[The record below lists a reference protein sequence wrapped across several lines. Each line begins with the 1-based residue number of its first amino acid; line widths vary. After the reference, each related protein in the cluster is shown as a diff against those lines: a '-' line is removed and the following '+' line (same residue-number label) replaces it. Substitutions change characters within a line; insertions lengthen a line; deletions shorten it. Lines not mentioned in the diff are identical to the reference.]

1 MLAYLLI
8 LAAVVN
14 AVYVGWPMDEQL
26 PNVVRVDLQY
36 SFTIASITYKS
47 STGGSITYSV
57 SGLPDWLTFDS
68 DSRTFSGLPS
78 LLTVGKFS
86 ISLTGT
92 DSVDNSSLSNSYDML
107 VSNDTG
113 IELSSDD
120 VMFTQIAAYGRTN
133 GQDGLVVREGQQFSI
148 QFSKLTFKLELNDD
162 QPISVYYGRSLDRTS
177 LPNWVNFNLDTLTFS
192 GTVPYVTSLIAPSVE
207 YGFLFI
213 SSDHAGFAGAEGIF
227 KLVVGAHELSTL
239 LNETI
244 KLNGTYG
251 SHLDFTAPVLTS
263 VFLDGLLID
272 TLNISTV
279 VANNL
284 PSWMLFDSSSYDLLG
299 TYPDNATFENFTVA
313 VTDVFGN
320 SVSLPFLIDSLDS
333 VFTIDEL
340 PDANAT
346 RGEYFQLQLMKSIFT
361 DYNDTAVSVSVSN
374 SSDLWLSYHASNLTL
389 QGQTPKNFG
398 NAQVVVKA
406 DSKFDTEERSFNIR
420 GVNKLATSS
429 TTSSSSSLT
438 LTLSLTLASSVPAS
452 TTSSSATHATHLKSS
467 NSNHK
472 KLVLGLAIGIPGLA
486 LLLAL
491 LLILFCCVRRRK
503 RDDSDEEKRDSVGEL
518 NGPGFGTT
526 HDIDDHEE
534 RAHKLDALGTL
545 DKLNETRLSTL
556 SSVTHVESEDDSR
569 YFDALDKP
577 MKSWRANDA
586 SDSSEIKKK
595 ILEGRKHTS
604 GISMDTVN
612 TEKLFS
618 VRLVDDNVNRT
629 STHSLG
635 IFLQNSLLT
644 DSSGNIQRLDSDGN
658 IAELTLLPG
667 GKSLQP
673 STKVLNSVEEENS
686 ADNTFYNTTHES
698 SNYNLMA
705 RFMNE
710 NSPAHST
717 RDAEL
722 QESLAE
728 EFRPVRTSLG
738 DIEWAKS
745 EENLVSPNSS
755 TFLLRREETPINN
768 SQTAD
773 PFTLQNF
780 SRTSLYSEPESR
792 GGSKAKLVN
801 FTRKAS
807 LRESAKQQEIQHSGE
822 TAQIHDEDSE

>member
-1 MLAYLLI
+1 MLAFLLI

-26 PNVVRVDLQY
+26 PNVVRVDQQY

-68 DSRTFSGLPS
+68 GSRTFSGFPP
-78 LLTVGKFS
+78 LLTVGTFS

-92 DSVDNSSLSNSYDML
+92 DSVDNSSLTNSYDML

-113 IELSSDD
+113 IELSSAD

-148 QFSKLTFKLELNDD
+148 QFSKLTFKLELDDD
-162 QPISVYYGRSLDRTS
+162 QPITVYYGRSLDRTS
-177 LPNWVNFNLDTLTFS
+177 LPNWINFNLDTLTFS

-251 SHLDFTAPVLTS
+251 SHLQFTAPVLTS
-263 VFLDGLLID
+263 VFLDGLLIN
-272 TLNISTV
+272 TQNISTV
-279 VANNL
+279 SANNL
-284 PSWMLFDSSSYDLLG
+284 PSWMQFDSSLYDLLG

-333 VFTIDEL
+333 VFTIEEL

-346 RGEYFQLQLMKSIFT
+346 RGEFFQFQLMKSIFT
-361 DYNDTAVSVSVSN
+361 DYNDTTVSVSVAN

-389 QGQTPKNFG
+389 QGQTPKNFDS
-398 NAQVVVKA
+398 ALVVVKA
-406 DSKFDTEERSFNIR
+406 DSRFDTEERSFNIR
-420 GVNKLATSS
+420 GVDKLATSS
-429 TTSSSSSLT
+429 STSSSSSLT
-438 LTLSLTLASSVPAS
+438 LTLSLTLASSVATS
-452 TTSSSATHATHLKSS
+452 TTSASATHANLKSS
-467 NSNHK
+467 NANHK
-472 KLVLGLAIGIPGLA
+472 KLVLGLAIGIPGLV

-503 RDDSDEEKRDSVGEL
+503 KHDADEEKRDSLGEL

-569 YFDALDKP
+569 YFDALEKP

-595 ILEGRKHTS
+595 ILEGRKHAS

-629 STHSLG
+629 SAHSLE

-667 GKSLQP
+667 GKSLRP
-673 STKVLNSVEEENS
+673 SSNVLNSVEEENS
-686 ADNTFYNTTHES
+686 ADNTFYDTTHDS

-710 NSPAHST
+710 NSPAHSAQ
-717 RDAEL
+717 DAVLE
-722 QESLAE
+722 ESLAE
-728 EFRPVRTSLG
+728 DFRPVRTSLG
-738 DIEWAKS
+738 DIAWAKS

-755 TFLLRREETPINN
+755 TFLLRREETPVND

-807 LRESAKQQEIQHSGE
+807 LRESAKQQEVEHSGE
-822 TAQIHDEDSE
+822 TAQIHDEDSD